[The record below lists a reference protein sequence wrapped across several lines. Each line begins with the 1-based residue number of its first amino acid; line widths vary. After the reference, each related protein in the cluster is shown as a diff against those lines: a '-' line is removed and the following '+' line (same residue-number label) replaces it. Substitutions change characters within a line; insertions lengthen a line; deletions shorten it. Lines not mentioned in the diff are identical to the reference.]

1 MIWGVKMTKISV
13 IMPVYNCEDYLK
25 DSVESIL
32 NQSLSDLELVCVDDG
47 SSDNSLEIL
56 KEYENQDSRVK
67 VFALNH
73 LGGGDARNFALNQVC
88 GEYLY
93 FIDAD
98 DVLSINAFEDFYS
111 ISKNNDL
118 DFLMFKAKKYD
129 CVQKKL
135 FEHDYYNMVQL
146 LKFKDK
152 VFNFNDLGDLIF
164 NINVTPWCKFYN
176 TEFVLNSGA
185 KFRSKSK
192 FHDNQFFWDIISKII
207 LKILGRVSRIYLL
220 NIVNS

>member
-73 LGGGDARNFALNQVC
+73 LGGG
-88 GEYLY
+88 
-93 FIDAD
+93 I
-98 DVLSINAFEDFYS
+98 
-111 ISKNNDL
+111 
-118 DFLMFKAKKYD
+118 
-129 CVQKKL
+129 
-135 FEHDYYNMVQL
+135 
-146 LKFKDK
+146 
-152 VFNFNDLGDLIF
+152 
-164 NINVTPWCKFYN
+164 
-176 TEFVLNSGA
+176 
-185 KFRSKSK
+185 
-192 FHDNQFFWDIISKII
+192 
-207 LKILGRVSRIYLL
+207 
-220 NIVNS
+220 